1 MLGPKTGRRVPAG
14 IAKVTF
20 TSGTTG
26 TPKGVCLS
34 SEQQQS
40 VAAILAAQTAKLG
53 LRRHLCVLPL
63 AVLLEN
69 VAGAYAALLSGAD
82 IVLPRLAE
90 VGLRGSCGFDPGI
103 LFAAIE
109 RFRPDSMIL
118 LPQMLKA
125 LVRWLKASGKRVEA
139 LKFVAVGGARTAAE
153 LILEARALGLPVYE
167 GYGLSE
173 CCSVVALNLPGADC
187 PGSVGRPLPGRE
199 IRISSTGEIE
209 IRAPHGVRYLGQQRS
224 RAGWI
229 SSGDLGAVDK
239 AGFLHVHG
247 RCTQLLVNAFGRNI
261 SPEWVESEL
270 LAHPGVLQAMVLGDN
285 QPALGALLVP
295 TPGSDKRLLTASVN
309 RCNASLPD
317 YARIAAYRTVEPFSV
332 TNGQLTPNGRI
343 RRKTVLD
350 THRAII
356 KALHQEIE
364 ALFAG
369 GNHDL
374 LPQAHR
380 GN

>member
-1 MLGPKTGRRVPAG
+1 
-14 IAKVTF
+14 
-20 TSGTTG
+20 
-26 TPKGVCLS
+26 
-34 SEQQQS
+34 
-40 VAAILAAQTAKLG
+40 
-53 LRRHLCVLPL
+53 
-63 AVLLEN
+63 
-69 VAGAYAALLSGAD
+69 
-82 IVLPRLAE
+82 
-90 VGLRGSCGFDPGI
+90 
-103 LFAAIE
+103 
-109 RFRPDSMIL
+109 MIL

-173 CCSVVALNLPGADC
+173 CCSVVALNLPARIVPAASGGPC
-187 PGSVGRPLPGRE
+187 PAEKYALPPPAKSKFAHPKACAIWVSNDPGPAGSPAA
-199 IRISSTGEIE
+199 IWAI
-209 IRAPHGVRYLGQQRS
+209 
-224 RAGWI
+224 
-229 SSGDLGAVDK
+229 DK
-239 AGFLHVHG
+239 AGFLMSTAAATGIGQCFRAQHFPRVGGERVARASGCAASDGAG
-247 RCTQLLVNAFGRNI
+247 RQPTCPRRVLVA
-261 SPEWVESEL
+261 
-270 LAHPGVLQAMVLGDN
+270 
-285 QPALGALLVP
+285 

-317 YARIAAYRTVEPFSV
+317 YARIAAYRAVEPFSV